1 MLIPYNLLDS
11 YSMFAI
17 YAFIGWIV
25 EVIYYGITEGK
36 FINRGFL
43 NGPLCPVYGIG
54 FYAVIIM
61 LLPFED
67 NLPIL
72 FFGSMAVTTLIEFLA
87 GAILYKIFDLRW
99 WDYSN
104 YKLNVKGFICMQFS
118 IYWGI
123 ACTLAIKILHP
134 TVLFILDWIPDIAQL
149 VLMGIFTVCL
159 IADLITTVV
168 TIVGFKKKL
177 LVLSDLTSEIRNMSD
192 KIGSQI
198 YGGVETVMTKTAP
211 AVEGYG
217 GYKELY
223 AAHRAEEREL
233 MKKNRQIEK
242 EYLEKY
248 LSREKEQLKISR
260 KSADEMVNR
269 ITAKLKKNEEHLLS
283 RIVASKDDANRMVLN
298 LLKRK
303 EEEKGNEEED
313 EAV

>member
-1 MLIPYNLLDS
+1 
-11 YSMFAI
+11 MFMI
-17 YAFIGWIV
+17 YAFIGWVV
-25 EVIYYGITEGK
+25 EVIYYGVTEGK

-54 FYAVIIM
+54 FYAVVI
-61 LLPFED
+61 LFLPFED

-72 FFGSMAVTTLIEFLA
+72 FFGSMAVTTIVEFLA

-99 WDYSN
+99 WDYST
-104 YKLNVKGFICMQFS
+104 YKLNVKGFICLQFS

-134 TVLFILDWIPDIAQL
+134 TVLFILNKIPDVVQL
-149 VLMGIFTVCL
+149 VIVGIFTACL
-159 IADLITTVV
+159 VADLITTIV
-168 TIVGFKKKL
+168 TIIGFKKKL
-177 LVLSDLTSEIRNMSD
+177 LVLSDLTSEIRNVSD

-217 GYKELY
+217 AYKELY

-248 LSREKEQLKISR
+248 FSREKEQLKISR
-260 KSADEMVNR
+260 KTVDESLSRM
-269 ITAKLKKNEEHLLS
+269 TAKLKKSEEHLLT
-283 RIVASKDDANRMVLN
+283 RVVASKNDANRMVLN
-298 LLKRK
+298 LLKKK
-303 EEEKGNEEED
+303 EEETEE
-313 EAV
+313 